1 MEWMGIT
8 AMKSTKIGYLIKEG
22 FKSILTHGFMSFA
35 TVTIVVACLV
45 IMGSF
50 SLIAVNIDALLD
62 TLEADNQVIAYV
74 EETLSQEE
82 AQALEDDIR
91 YIANVSDCEFK
102 TKEQAMEEFASQY
115 DDQTLFQ
122 DVDASVFRDRY
133 IVYLNDI
140 ALMEDTRS
148 RLYEFQ
154 GIADVNAYLEVAEGF
169 VTVRNVVS
177 AVSMILIV
185 VLVIVSIFIMS
196 NTVKLATYSRREEIA
211 SMKMVGASN
220 WFIRF
225 PFLVEG
231 LALGALVGLLSFF
244 LEWGIYDIVTNNI
257 MTGMMGN
264 LMTVIPFASV
274 SSIVLLIYVGVG
286 LVVGTFGSSIAI
298 RNYLRV

>member
-1 MEWMGIT
+1 
-8 AMKSTKIGYLIKEG
+8 MKSTKIGYLIKEG

-50 SLIAVNIDALLD
+50 SLIAVNVNALLD

-74 EETLSQEE
+74 EETLSREE
-82 AQALEDDIR
+82 ALALEDDIR
-91 YIANVSDCEFK
+91 YITNVSDCEFI
-102 TKEQAMEEFASQY
+102 TREQAMEEFASQY

-122 DVDASVFRDRY
+122 DVGSSVFRDRY
-133 IVYLNDI
+133 IIYLQDI
-140 ALMEDTRS
+140 SLTGDTQAQ
-148 RLYEFQ
+148 LYEIQ

-185 VLVIVSIFIMS
+185 VLVIVSVFIMA

-211 SMKMVGASN
+211 IMKMVGASN

-225 PFLVEG
+225 PFVVEG
-231 LALGALVGLLSFF
+231 LVLGVLGGILAFF
-244 LEWGIYDIVTNNI
+244 LEWAIYDIVASNI
-257 MTGMMGN
+257 MAGMMGN
-264 LMTVIPFASV
+264 LMTMIPFASV
-274 SSIVLLIYVGVG
+274 SSIILLIYAGVG